1 MPTTIN
7 FNNIRPWGSTQHSG
21 FEELC
26 CQLAAG
32 EKTPA
37 GSKFIRKGTPDGGVE
52 CYWKLLNGDEWGWQ
66 AKLFLTS
73 LDTTQWKQ
81 IDDSVKTAL
90 DKHPHLVRYFVCLP
104 IDRADPRIPNQNWF
118 MDKWE
123 AHVATWKTLAASKGM
138 TLDFEYWGCH
148 EITERLTLEEHH
160 GRCLYWFNTE
170 SFSKNWYETRLDEAL
185 ADAGPRYTKDLN
197 VDLPIAK
204 TFEALGR
211 TVGFFKRIEEVFGET
226 KIKWQYVSEDSLQK
240 ESESKYYELKQLV
253 SKLLIKLDVAR
264 TAYQDNI
271 GWEEIGSLAHQA
283 TEKSWEQY
291 RELEKNSRAYNLKT
305 KDIPKDPNIFG
316 PQYPH
321 SIHLVSELI
330 SKLNDVKEC
339 SCSDDA
345 ILSNTPAL
353 LIIGEAGTGKTH
365 LFCDVVRKQL
375 ISDFPAII
383 LHGMHFSSSEP
394 WSQILGILGLKCTRD
409 EFLGAL
415 QAHAEA
421 MNCRALLCIDALNE
435 GDGKTLWK
443 NHLAGMLAVL
453 ERFPQIGIAVS
464 VRTSYE
470 NSTIPPQLIPN
481 KLTKVAHYGFYGHE
495 YEATEAFFAYYK
507 IERPAIP
514 LLTPEFGRPLFLKI
528 FCEALNKGGN
538 TKVPPGLAGMSAIFD
553 FYLDATNEKL
563 AEALDF
569 DVKDKLIQKSI
580 EKLAEQMAADKTSWL
595 LREKAKEIVDLILP
609 GRTFQTSLYKALL
622 SDGLLIENKRIIDN
636 EDKDVIHFSYERFLD
651 HKICSYLLKRHI
663 QNGQLN
669 QAFNINNPLGLLVK
683 DKSAAWA
690 NKGLLEALAIQ
701 LPELFSQELP
711 DVIPDAQEWQPV
723 REAVVESF
731 LWRKNSSFS
740 DKTIEYI
747 NKVIIQY
754 TDTYAALFDVLF
766 IVAPNP
772 EHPYNSK
779 FLHKNLIVKSMPDR
793 DRDWSMLISS
803 KYGEKEAID
812 RLLQWAWSSEDKTYL
827 SDESIFLSSVSICW
841 LFSSSNRFLRD
852 AATKALVCLLTP
864 RLQIVRKLI
873 NLFQGV
879 NDPYVLERLL
889 AVAYGCVLRSANNTA
904 TAEIAEEVYN
914 LVFAH
919 ETESPNIL
927 IRDYARGIIERA
939 ASSGASLSFDL
950 ASARPPYKSILPSK
964 IPTEAE
970 LEKYSHY
977 SKEMPDAEWSRVH
990 IYTSVIGQEDFARYV
1005 IGSDHRARWINRRV
1019 GQPHTLTAE
1028 EKYNQFVST
1037 LAANEKKALNRYE
1050 KSLRNFDIT
1059 FVDIDGKNVMT
1070 LNPEGNKTEGE
1081 DAPTEAVA
1089 KEELYSCLA
1098 PEKKKILDSEVF
1110 DYIKNPHKYYGEL
1123 DLDIKPM
1130 QRWLFQRVLDLGWT
1144 VEKFGVYDRNLNRHS
1159 NDYRTSHKA
1168 ERIGK
1173 KYQWIAYYEMLAFMT
1188 DNYELRGD
1196 SISDKMAPYSGAWQ
1210 LNHARNID
1218 PSITIQCTKQS
1229 EDGESKAT
1237 SWWVPLAYKNLDTTP
1252 DNLPWIKETAD
1263 LPDPKGLMEVKN
1275 PKDGSVWLVLDTF
1288 VKWRT
1293 PAPVGE
1299 DYYRTKRKQLWY
1311 SAESYIIKESDMEK
1325 FMGWAKDQNYWGRWM
1340 PEAKSQSDLFLGEYY
1355 WSPAYNYF
1363 NSPYYG
1369 MPGWT
1374 TGEMGE
1380 RVPAPILPAI
1390 EKYSCP
1396 GGGYDCSVQE
1406 SININLPAKLIVD
1419 GLQLKWNGCEGKF
1432 FDSAGQLIA
1441 FDPSISE
1448 SGPSSLLIRKEVF
1461 CAFLKKNGYAMFWTL
1476 LGQKQV
1482 LSDSPGWEGDLEISG
1497 TYRLDDGKITGNFS
1511 TSLKTPHKENFS
1523 NEPRI
1528 DNKMTE

>member
-7 FNNIRPWGSTQHSG
+7 FNNIRPWGLTQHSG

-26 CQLAAG
+26 CQLAAY
-32 EKTPA
+32 EKTPSGA
-37 GSKFIRKGTPDGGVE
+37 RFIRKGTPDGGIE
-52 CYWKLLNGDEWGWQ
+52 CYWKLSNGDEWGWQ
-66 AKLFLTS
+66 AKFFLTS
-73 LDTTQWKQ
+73 PDTAQWKQ

-90 DKHPHLVRYFVCLP
+90 DKHPHLVRYFLCLP
-104 IDRADPRIPNQNWF
+104 IDRADPRILKQNWF
-118 MDKWE
+118 MDKWD
-123 AHVATWKTLAASKGM
+123 AHIASWKALADSKGM

-148 EITERLTLEEHH
+148 EITERLTLEEHQ

-170 SFSKNWYETRLDEAL
+170 CFSKNWYEMRLDEAL

-211 TVGFFKRIEEVFGET
+211 AGGFFKRIEEVFGET

-240 ESESKYYELKQLV
+240 ESESKYDELQQLV
-253 SKLLIKLDVAR
+253 GKLLIKLDIAR
-264 TAYQDNI
+264 IAYQDKI

-291 RELEKNSRAYNLKT
+291 RQLEKNRSAYNQKT
-305 KDIPKDPNIFG
+305 KDTPKDPNTFG
-316 PQYPH
+316 PQYQH

-330 SKLNDVKEC
+330 SKLNAVREC
-339 SCSDDA
+339 ACGDEA
-345 ILSNTPAL
+345 VLSNTPAL

-365 LFCDVVRKQL
+365 LFCDVVRKYL
-375 ISDFPAII
+375 ASGLPAII
-383 LHGMHFSSSEP
+383 LHGMHFAASEP
-394 WSQILGILGLKCTRD
+394 WSQILEILGLKCSRD

-415 QAHAEA
+415 QAHAESK
-421 MNCRALLCIDALNE
+421 NCRALLCIDALNE
-435 GDGKTLWK
+435 GDGKNLWK

-470 NSTIPPQLIPN
+470 NSTIPAQLIPN

-495 YEATEAFFAYYK
+495 YEATEVFFAYYK

-528 FCEALNKGGN
+528 FCEALNKGGH
-538 TKVPPGLAGMSAIFD
+538 TKVPPGIAGMSSIFD

-563 AEALDF
+563 AEDLDF
-569 DVKDKLIQKSI
+569 DVKDRLIQKSI
-580 EKLAEQMAADKTSWL
+580 EKLAEQMATDKTSWL
-595 LREKAKEIVDLILP
+595 LREKAKEIVDLVLP
-609 GRTFQTSLYKALL
+609 GRSFQASLFKALL
-622 SDGLLIENKRIIDN
+622 SDGLLIDNKRIVNN
-636 EDKDVIHFSYERFLD
+636 EDKDVVHFSYERFLD
-651 HKICSYLLKRHI
+651 HKICSQLLKKHI
-663 QNGQLN
+663 QDGQLS
-669 QAFNINNPLGLLVK
+669 QAFSVDNPLGLLVK

-701 LPELFSQELP
+701 LPELYAQELP
-711 DVIPDAQEWQPV
+711 DVIPHAQEWQPV
-723 REAVVESF
+723 REAVVESI
-731 LWRKNSSFS
+731 LWRKTSSFS
-740 DKTIEYI
+740 DKTLQYV
-747 NKVIIQY
+747 NKVLLKY
-754 TDTYAALFDVLF
+754 DDSHSAFFDALF

-779 FLHKNLIVKSMPDR
+779 FLHKNLFLKSMPDR
-793 DRDWSMLISS
+793 DRDWSILVSS
-803 KYGEKEAID
+803 SYGEKGAID
-812 RLLQWAWSSEDKTYL
+812 RLLQWAWSNEDKKYL
-827 SDESIFLSSVSICW
+827 SDDSVFLSSISICW
-841 LFSSSNRFLRD
+841 LFTSSNRFLRD

-873 NLFQGV
+873 SLFQKV
-879 NDPYVLERLL
+879 NDPYVLERVL
-889 AVAYGCVLRSANNTA
+889 AVAYGCVLRSTDNTA
-904 TAEIAEEVYN
+904 VSEIAEEAYKA
-914 LVFAH
+914 VFVG
-919 ETESPNIL
+919 ETIVPNMV
-927 IRDYARGIIERA
+927 IRDYARGVIEKA
-939 ASSGASLSFDL
+939 VSIGASLSFDITT
-950 ASARPPYKSILPSK
+950 ARPPYKSSLPSK
-964 IPTEAE
+964 IPTKAE
-970 LEKYSHY
+970 LEKYSQY

-990 IYTSVIGQEDFARYV
+990 IYSSIIGQEDFARYV
-1005 IGSDHRARWINRRV
+1005 IGSDHRAKWLNRRV
-1019 GQPHTLTAE
+1019 GQPHILTTE
-1028 EKYNQFVST
+1028 EKYEQFVST
-1037 LAANEKKALNRYE
+1037 LTANEKKAFDLFE
-1050 KSLRNFDIT
+1050 KSLRSSNVIS
-1059 FVDIDGKNVMT
+1059 FVDIEGKNVLT
-1070 LNPEGNKTEGE
+1070 LGAEGDKSKEKGI
-1081 DAPTEAVA
+1081 PTEAIA
-1089 KEELYSCLA
+1089 RKKLYSCLSK
-1098 PEKKKILDSEVF
+1098 EKKEVF
-1110 DYIKNPHKYYGEL
+1110 NSDIYNFTKNRYKYCNEL

-1144 VEKFGVYDRNLNRHS
+1144 VERFGTYDRNLNRHS

-1188 DNYELRGD
+1188 DNYELRGNN
-1196 SISDKMAPYSGAWQ
+1196 ISDKMEPYFGAWQ
-1210 LNHARNID
+1210 LSHARNID
-1218 PSITIQCTKQS
+1218 PSITTQSTKQS
-1229 EDGESKAT
+1229 EDGEISKA
-1237 SWWVPLAYKNLDTTP
+1237 WWVPLVYNNLEIAI
-1252 DNLPWIKETAD
+1252 DNLPWIKDTAD
-1263 LPDPKGLMEVKN
+1263 LPDPKVLMEVKN
-1275 PKDGSVWLVLDTF
+1275 PKDGSVWLVLDAF
-1288 VKWRT
+1288 VKWRA

-1311 SAESYIIKESDMEK
+1311 SAESYLIKESDMKK
-1325 FMGWAKDQNYWGRWM
+1325 FMAWAKSQNYWGRWM

-1363 NSPYYG
+1363 NSSYYG

-1380 RVPAPILPAI
+1380 RVPAPILPSI

-1406 SININLPAKLIVD
+1406 SININLPTKLIVD
-1419 GLQLKWNGCEGKF
+1419 GMQLSWNGCEGKF
-1432 FDSAGQLIA
+1432 FDLAGELIA

-1448 SGPSSLLIRKEVF
+1448 VGPRSLLIRKDAF
-1461 CAFLKKNGYAMFWTL
+1461 CAFLKKNGYSMFWTL

-1482 LSDSPGWEGDLEISG
+1482 LSDSPDWQGDLEISG
-1497 TYRLDDGKITGNFS
+1497 TYRLDDVKITGSYS

-1528 DNKMTE
+1528 DNKMAE